1 MPAVPA
7 LRALG
12 VALACAVTSA
22 CGATRPDPQEV
33 RYVDWHPIEWSGG
46 TTNVAVL
53 SPQEVGAG
61 PHPVVFALPWG
72 SGSANLVMSFLE
84 AYWSHEPGRRGYY
97 VVAPEVTGPTLADIG
112 DELLPAIFS
121 WMDAE
126 LPYDPS
132 QVALVGASNGGRG
145 MFHAALSQPERF
157 RALIGLPGEY
167 SGEPQNLTALA
178 GKPVWLLVGEF
189 DGGWVEASQ
198 STAAALEAAG
208 AKVTLDIVPAQEHV
222 LLLSS
227 TELMDWI
234 DGALGR

>member
-12 VALACAVTSA
+12 IALACAVTSA
-22 CGATRPDPQEV
+22 CGATRPDSREV
-33 RYVDWHPIEWSGG
+33 RQVDWHPVEWSGG
-46 TTNVAVL
+46 TTSLAVL
-53 SPQEVGAG
+53 APQEVGGGA
-61 PHPVVFALPWG
+61 HPVVFALPWG
-72 SGSANLVMSFLE
+72 SGSANLVMSLLE

-126 LPYDPS
+126 LPYDAS

-145 MFHAALSQPERF
+145 IFHAALSQPERF

-178 GKPVWLLVGEF
+178 GKPVWLLVGEL
-189 DGGWVEASQ
+189 DEGWVEASQ
-198 STAAALEAAG
+198 STAAALEAVG
-208 AKVTLDIVPAQEHV
+208 ASVTLDIVPAQEHV